1 LQQDIGPLLLEQV
14 RDAYHAKQA
23 LQIRGGGSKQ
33 FYGRCKQGKLLGI
46 SRHQGIVEY
55 EPSELFITA
64 RAGTPLAELESVLN
78 EAGQML
84 PFEPPHFAKSATV
97 GGMVACGLSG
107 PRRPYAGAVRDAVLG
122 LRCINGKGEMLQF
135 GGQVVKNVAGYDVSR
150 LMSGAMGTLGVLL
163 ELSLKVLPRPAEEI
177 TLVQEV
183 RVGQA
188 IEQMNRWASKPVGLT
203 AACYDEDRLYLRF
216 SNNRAAEIIVGGDVV
231 NDGEG
236 FWRSIREQTTSFFH
250 GDQDLWRISLP
261 PATPPLQISGSCL
274 IDWGGAQRWL
284 RTKCGVT
291 EIRSICKKVNGHA
304 TLFRTSISD
313 NMEFQSLDAAMQK
326 LHLRVK
332 KAFDPEHILNPGRL
346 FADEHEPVSPGS

>member
-1 LQQDIGPLLLEQV
+1 MALQQDIGPLLLEQV
-14 RDAYHAKQA
+14 GDAYQAKQP

-33 FYGRCKQGKLLGI
+33 FYGRCKQGKLLDI
-46 SRHQGIVEY
+46 SLHRGIVEY
-55 EPSELFITA
+55 EPSELFITV
-64 RAGTPLAELESVLN
+64 RAGTPLAELESVLDK
-78 EAGQML
+78 AGQML
-84 PFEPPHFAKSATV
+84 PFEPPHFAKGATV

-163 ELSLKVLPRPAEEI
+163 ELSLKVLPRPVEEI
-177 TLVQEV
+177 TLVQEM
-183 RVGQA
+183 RADQA
-188 IEQMNRWASKPVGLT
+188 IEQMNLWASKPVGLT

-216 SNNRAAEIIVGGDVV
+216 SNDRAAEIIAGGDVV
-231 NDGEG
+231 DDGEN
-236 FWRSIREQTTSFFH
+236 FWRNIREQTTSFFH

-261 PATPPLQISGSCL
+261 PATPSLKISGHCL

-284 RTKCGVT
+284 RTKCDAA
-291 EIRSICKKVNGHA
+291 EIRSMCSKISGHA

-313 NMEFQSLDAAMQK
+313 NMEFQLLDTAMQK

-332 KAFDPEHILNPGRL
+332 RAFDPEHILNPGRL
-346 FADEHEPVSPGS
+346 FADDSTSA